1 LLFAFSHPSWYRFTL
16 DEVSM
21 TITLSPETQK
31 LLEARMKQ
39 GGFQTPDAIVRIALE
54 TLDQIEGEAFEQLDD
69 ETQAAIGRAEA
80 QSVRGEGRPWEEVK
94 AELRARY
101 LKR

>member
-1 LLFAFSHPSWYRFTL
+1 
-16 DEVSM
+16 M

-54 TLDQIEGEAFEQLDD
+54 TLDQIEGEALEELDD
-69 ETQAAIGRAEA
+69 ETQAAIERAEA
-80 QSVRGEGRPWEEVK
+80 QSARGEGRPWEEVK
-94 AELRARY
+94 AELRAKY
-101 LKR
+101 LKS